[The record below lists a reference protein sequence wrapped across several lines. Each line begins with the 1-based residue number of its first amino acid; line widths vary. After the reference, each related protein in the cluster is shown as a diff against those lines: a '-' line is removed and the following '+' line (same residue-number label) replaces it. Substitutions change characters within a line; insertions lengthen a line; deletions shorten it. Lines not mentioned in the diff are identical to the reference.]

1 MDKSQGVEFKKK
13 KKMSSTR
20 SEWFPGGKGTGMG
33 RICQTGILTEQ
44 NRDTGAKE
52 GESAYKS
59 WGGKERQVPNV

>member
-1 MDKSQGVEFKKK
+1 
-13 KKMSSTR
+13 MSSTR

>member
-33 RICQTGILTEQ
+33 RICQTGILIEQ
-44 NRDTGAKE
+44 NRDTGAKK
-52 GESAYKS
+52 GECI
-59 WGGKERQVPNV
+59 